1 MKVLISGGTVVNA
14 SGPFAADVLVEDE
27 TIVGLC
33 VQGSPTSTTWAQ
45 SADRVI
51 DATGQLVIPGGID
64 GHTHMEMPF
73 GGTQSVDTFETGTRA
88 AAFGGTTTIIDFAIQ
103 SKGSSLR
110 EGFDTWQAK
119 AAGNCAVDYGFHM
132 IVSDVNEHSLQ
143 EMNLLVDEGVTS
155 FKLFMAYPGVFY
167 SSDGEILQAMQQAST
182 NGATIMMHAENGIA
196 IDVLVAQALARG
208 EGDPRFHGLTR
219 PAILEGEAT
228 HRAIALAR
236 VAGAP
241 LYIVHLSA
249 TEALDEV
256 MVARDRGL
264 NVFAETCP
272 QYLFLSEEDMAGEE
286 FEGAKYVCSPP
297 LRPRS
302 YQSELWRGLRTDDLS
317 TVSTD
322 HCPFCFKEQKELG
335 RGNFSKIPNGIPG
348 VEHRMDLTFQGVN
361 RGEISLGRWV
371 DVTSTTPARMFGLF
385 PKKGVIAPSADADIV
400 IYDPNGT
407 QTFSASTHHMNV
419 DYSAYEGMEVKG
431 KVTTV
436 LSRGTAVIEGGH
448 YVGAP
453 GAGRFLPRGLNG
465 YLR

>member
-167 SSDGEILQAMQQAST
+167 STDGEILQAMQQASK

-256 MVARDRGL
+256 MMARDRGL

-272 QYLFLSEEDMAGEE
+272 QYLFLSDEDMAGEE

-348 VEHRMDLTFQGVN
+348 VEHRMDLIFQGVN
-361 RGEISLGRWV
+361 RGEISLCRWV

-385 PKKGVIAPSADADIV
+385 PKKGVIAPSADADVV

-436 LSRGTAVIEGGH
+436 LSRGTAVIEGGR
-448 YVGAP
+448 YVGTP

>member
-1 MKVLISGGTVVNA
+1 MKVLISGGVVVNA
-14 SGPFAADVLVEDE
+14 SGPLAADVLVEGE
-27 TIVGLC
+27 IIVGLC
-33 VQGSPTSTTWAQ
+33 VPGSATSTTWAQ
-45 SADRVI
+45 SADSVI

-132 IVSDVNEHSLQ
+132 IVSDVNAHSLR

-208 EGDPRFHGLTR
+208 ESDPRFHGLTR

-249 TEALDEV
+249 SEALHEV

-272 QYLFLSEEDMAGEE
+272 QYLFLCDEDMAREG

-348 VEHRMDLTFQGVN
+348 VEHRMDLIYQGVD

-371 DVTSTTPARMFGLF
+371 EVTSTTPARMFGLF

-400 IYDPNGT
+400 IYDPNAT

-419 DYSAYEGMEVKG
+419 DYSAYEGMAVKG

-436 LSRGTAVIEGGH
+436 LSRGTAVIEGGR
-448 YVGAP
+448 YVGTP

>member
-1 MKVLISGGTVVNA
+1 
-14 SGPFAADVLVEDE
+14 
-27 TIVGLC
+27 
-33 VQGSPTSTTWAQ
+33 
-45 SADRVI
+45 
-51 DATGQLVIPGGID
+51 
-64 GHTHMEMPF
+64 
-73 GGTQSVDTFETGTRA
+73 
-88 AAFGGTTTIIDFAIQ
+88 
-103 SKGSSLR
+103 
-110 EGFDTWQAK
+110 
-119 AAGNCAVDYGFHM
+119 
-132 IVSDVNEHSLQ
+132 
-143 EMNLLVDEGVTS
+143 
-155 FKLFMAYPGVFY
+155 
-167 SSDGEILQAMQQAST
+167 
-182 NGATIMMHAENGIA
+182 MMHAENGIA

-272 QYLFLSEEDMAGEE
+272 QYLFLSDEDMAGEE

-348 VEHRMDLTFQGVN
+348 VEHRMDLIFQGVN

-407 QTFSASTHHMNV
+407 QTFPASTHHMNV

-436 LSRGTAVIEGGH
+436 LSRGTAVIEGGR
-448 YVGAP
+448 YVGTP
-453 GAGRFLPRGLNG
+453 GAGRFLARGLNG